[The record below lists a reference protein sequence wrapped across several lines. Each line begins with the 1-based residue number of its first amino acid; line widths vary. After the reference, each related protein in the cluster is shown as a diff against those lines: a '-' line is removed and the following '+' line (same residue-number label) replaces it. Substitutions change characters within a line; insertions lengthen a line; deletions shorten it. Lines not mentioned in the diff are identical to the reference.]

1 MALIKVIIPFGSV
14 TRSYSRGE
22 EAEFAEAEARMLV
35 AKGHAEFVET
45 GPDPIETP
53 EMRAVIAQVTH
64 EPQSAPKR
72 RGKGK
77 NNAHSQH
84 H

>member
-22 EAEFAEAEARMLV
+22 EAEFAENEARMLV

-53 EMRAVIAQVTH
+53 ELRAVLAQVEH
-64 EPQSAPKR
+64 EPESSPKR
-72 RGKGK
+72 RGKRK
-77 NNAHSQH
+77 ST
-84 H
+84 